1 MLRIPFLVRERA
13 GSASNSLDRY
23 GFVEVRG
30 GGSRLVC
37 LPAVAGRIVTL
48 ELGGRQWLWHNP
60 WIGFAAPVEGAD
72 YALAADSGGL
82 DECFPTVAACRL
94 PGWVRGWGGVTL
106 PENGELWSQIP
117 EVDIDTGPEGQ
128 AVVTTWEGRRLPF
141 RITRLARVV
150 PDGSV
155 VLEYH
160 AINDSADRIPFIW
173 APRPVLPLTPET
185 RLFLPEGAPLRV
197 VRSYGIPMG
206 DARSLHRWPFVRA
219 AGRVLDFLAPF
230 DVAREYACQLY
241 LDLPEGRAVVREA
254 SLELEV
260 SFDVRCVGQFALWLN
275 KGGWSP
281 FKGRGSRRRYYN
293 MVFAPA
299 IGAPDSLADALG
311 DWKRAQW
318 LEPGEVRSWWIA
330 WRARAVASD
339 DDASGT
345 PYHTETDRSS

>member
-1 MLRIPFLVRERA
+1 VREQTGGAVDPLERF
-13 GSASNSLDRY
+13 

-30 GGSRLVC
+30 GGSRIVC
-37 LPAVAGRIVTL
+37 LPAVAGRIVAL

-60 WIGFAAPVEGAD
+60 WIAFAAPEEGAS
-72 YALAADSGGL
+72 YALAGDSGGL

-94 PGWVRGWGGVTL
+94 PGWVRGWGGLEL
-106 PENGELWSQIP
+106 PEHGELWSQAP
-117 EVDIDTGPEGQ
+117 EVDIDTGAEGQ

-141 RITRLARVV
+141 RITRVARVV

-160 AINDSADRIPFIW
+160 ATNDSAHRIPFVW
-173 APRPVLPLTPET
+173 APRPMLPLTPGTE
-185 RLFLPEGAPLRV
+185 LLLPEGAPLRV
-197 VRSYGIPMG
+197 VRSYGLAMG

-219 AGRVLDFLAPF
+219 AGRVLNFLTPF
-230 DVAREYACQLY
+230 SVAREYACQMY
-241 LDLPEGRAVVREA
+241 LDMPEGRAAVRQG

-260 SFDVRCVGQFALWLN
+260 LFDARTVGQFALWLN

-281 FKGRGSRRRYYN
+281 FKGRARRRGYCN

-299 IGAPDSLADALG
+299 IGAPDSLAEALG
-311 DWKRAQW
+311 DWRRAQW

-330 WRARAVASD
+330 WRARAVAPEEGPG
-339 DDASGT
+339 GT
-345 PYHTETDRSS
+345 APCPPSLQER